1 MIFNVYIFFII
12 SLLSLNVKSQQTNNS
27 FNITIKSD
35 GSYNILV
42 DNKTW
47 LQSANTFMRHNN
59 TRYDTYSKTLL
70 LKSIENLQGTDV
82 LGNWKA
88 VVFTYA
94 LNENPSVTMNC
105 NILIYEE
112 INMIRFI
119 QVYIIEYEVKMLT

>member
-70 LKSIENLQGTDV
+70 LKSIKNLQGTDV

-88 VVFTYA
+88 VVFTYT

-119 QVYIIEYEVKMLT
+119 QVYIIEYEEKMLT

>member
-70 LKSIENLQGTDV
+70 LKSIKNLQGTDV

-119 QVYIIEYEVKMLT
+119 QVYIIEYEEKMLT

>member
-1 MIFNVYIFFII
+1 
-12 SLLSLNVKSQQTNNS
+12 
-27 FNITIKSD
+27 
-35 GSYNILV
+35 
-42 DNKTW
+42 
-47 LQSANTFMRHNN
+47 MRHNN

-70 LKSIENLQGTDV
+70 LKSIKNLQGTDV

-88 VVFTYA
+88 VVFTYT

-119 QVYIIEYEVKMLT
+119 QVYIIEYEEKMLT